1 MPLQI
6 RQSTQFR
13 RDIRRLGRQGADLSL
28 LEDVVTKLVVWEPLE
43 EKLRDHLLA
52 GNWRGH
58 RKGHLQPD
66 WLLIYRVQDSELQ
79 LVRTGSHTELFGK

>member
-6 RQSTQFR
+6 RQSAQFR

-28 LEDVVTKLVVWEPLE
+28 LEDVVTKLVVQEPLE
-43 EKLRDHLLA
+43 ERLRDHLLA

-58 RKGHLQPD
+58 RECHLQPD

-79 LVRTGSHTELFGK
+79 LVRTGSHAELFGK